1 VATIRA
7 RAGSLS
13 ARSRDEV
20 ASSGQTRTEL
30 GLTEANR
37 VALAHVRA
45 HAERERARH
54 MVRISDVLAG
64 AGIESGPE
72 VLLGAAHGQGDVTL
86 NFHPDRLLA
95 DGRSVAR
102 ALYEEGVYGSQFE
115 TSISSGGLT
124 AYPGGDRDV
133 WERALFAGAY
143 QRPGVDAGE
152 RPKYGALNPMNYL
165 DGACPG
171 FGSCHLRLRSAVTER
186 ATLIF
191 GDSSAKPTDVG
202 LNDDMAPVLAPLL
215 ESIADGRGALGRS
228 GVDVRAFVEGVL
240 RGDISRERGV
250 FAPGMER
257 HTLNDYIEAQVH
269 GVVSLAADVDALVVD
284 PAFAGTPTGELLLAG
299 AKRHGFETEWHP
311 GRALAL
317 PDVPRHAPD
326 TGGAELMRWQAFCA
340 GGRARLLAE
349 RVVDHHGTTPHLD
362 TANIGQAA
370 VSVVR
375 HPERWL
381 DWGTQREA
389 LQHLKDLWI
398 VVVAYGEPLA

>member
-1 VATIRA
+1 VTSTR
-7 RAGSLS
+7 
-13 ARSRDEV
+13 
-20 ASSGQTRTEL
+20 QTRSAS

-54 MVRISDVLAG
+54 VARIADVLAG
-64 AGIESGPE
+64 AGVEVGAD
-72 VLLGAAHGQGDVTL
+72 VLLGAVRGQGVVTL

-95 DGRSVAR
+95 DGRSVAQ
-102 ALYEEGVYGSQFE
+102 ALYDEGVYRSQFE

-133 WERALFAGAY
+133 WERALFGGAY
-143 QRPGVDAGE
+143 QEPGVDAGE

-171 FGSCHLRLRSAVTER
+171 FGSCHLRLRSAATER

-228 GVDVRAFVEGVL
+228 GVDLRAFVEGVL

-269 GVVSLAADVDALVVD
+269 GVVSLAADVDALVID
-284 PAFAGTPTGELLLAG
+284 PAFAGTPTGDLLLAG
-299 AKRHGFETEWHP
+299 ARRHGFEAEWHT
-311 GRALAL
+311 GRALAP
-317 PDVPRHAPD
+317 PDVPQHAPDD

-340 GGRARLLAE
+340 DGRARLLAE
-349 RVVDHHGTTPHLD
+349 RVVEHHGTTPHLD
-362 TANIGQAA
+362 AANIGQAA

-375 HPERWL
+375 HPERWD
-381 DWGTQREA
+381 DWGTQREV